1 MTISYFI
8 ILVTFLSS
16 VASLLTEAL
25 KKTFIGDD
33 NTIVLVAIVSA
44 LVGWAGGAIAYVLLG
59 VAFTL
64 SNIICLFLLAPT
76 IWLIATL
83 GYDKVMEVITKLKG

>member
-25 KKTFIGDD
+25 KKTFVGDN
-33 NTIVLVAIVSA
+33 NTILLVAFVSG
-44 LVGWAGGAIAYVLLG
+44 LTGWIGGAIAYILLG
-59 VAFTL
+59 IAFTL
-64 SNIICLFLLAPT
+64 SNSICLFLLAPT
-76 IWLIATL
+76 VWLIATL
-83 GYDKVMEVITKLKG
+83 GYDKVMEVITKLKA